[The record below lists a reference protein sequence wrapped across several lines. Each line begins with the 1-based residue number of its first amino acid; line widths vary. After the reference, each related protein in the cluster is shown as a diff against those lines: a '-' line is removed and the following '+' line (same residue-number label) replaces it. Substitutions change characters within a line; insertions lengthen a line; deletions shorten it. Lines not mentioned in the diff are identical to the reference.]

1 MINDD
6 DEFSA
11 ILEIYYDSLRFSGN
25 STRLPRTR
33 ISFLY
38 SFFFFSFFLFYYFI
52 IIFFFYLIGPIKADR
67 FLSDWERFANLV
79 PSQVSIYLKI
89 LFKLFTSKPNFGMLK

>member
-1 MINDD
+1 MQRFIVVKGFILMINDD

-38 SFFFFSFFLFYYFI
+38 SFFFFFFFPFLLFYHYFFFL
-52 IIFFFYLIGPIKADR
+52 LDR
-67 FLSDWERFANLV
+67 TD
-79 PSQVSIYLKI
+79 
-89 LFKLFTSKPNFGMLK
+89 